1 MRNPELWQVLE
12 SAPITLSDG
21 TDLGVVLADRYDT
34 RPVVV
39 AALLTEYRRFL
50 YLSAVM
56 PDPVAPSPAIA
67 QVWGVHRQDA
77 QGWQDYA
84 QRMFGRDPPFQP
96 SAAAPERDP
105 AYLRT
110 LKGLEAEFA
119 ITPKAPIWPNR
130 QDFASQN
137 GKAGLVRVLG
147 VAASVGVGW
156 MFGIGYGLLALVF
169 IVLVLPRVF
178 VGTGNYALRRRSDS
192 SDSSGDDGGNHRG
205 DSDGGSDGGGDGGGS
220 DGGGGDGGGG
230 DGGGGGD

>member
-67 QVWGVHRQDA
+67 QVWGVHRQDE
-77 QGWQDYA
+77 QGWQAYA
-84 QRMFGRDPPFQP
+84 QQVFGRDLPFQP
-96 SAAAPERDP
+96 STAAPDRDP
-105 AYLRT
+105 AYRRT
-110 LKGLEAEFA
+110 LNGLEAEFA
-119 ITPKAPIWPNR
+119 ITPKAPIWPSR

-137 GKAGLVRVLG
+137 GKAGLARVLG
-147 VAASVGVGW
+147 VAASAGVGW
-156 MFGIGYGLLALVF
+156 LFGIGYGLLALAF
-169 IVLVLPRVF
+169 IVLVLPRIF
-178 VGTGNYALRRRSDS
+178 VSTSKYALQRRSDS
-192 SDSSGDDGGNHRG
+192 SDSSGNDGGSHRG
-205 DSDGGSDGGGDGGGS
+205 DSDGVSDGGGDGGGS
-220 DGGGGDGGGG
+220 DGGGGSD
-230 DGGGGGD
+230 